1 MHISIRR
8 ADFHIGFC
16 QNIQI
21 SNFAQVIRVCD
32 VCFTSKYKKKQSFF
46 FVISKKLLFVDY
58 LKEVRIWYEKLMPRF
73 EGLLY
78 ENGGP
83 IILVQ
88 VENEYGAFECD
99 NHYSVWLRNETKK
112 YVGDKAVLFTNDIVR
127 EKDLKCGK
135 IDNVLAT
142 LDFGIGMISIFI

>member
-1 MHISIRR
+1 MCVLP
-8 ADFHIGFC
+8 A
-16 QNIQI
+16 NI
-21 SNFAQVIRVCD
+21 
-32 VCFTSKYKKKQSFF
+32 KKKQSFF